1 MKRFWIF
8 AVSLVLSL
16 LVVKRDPLFA
26 GLAFNRDRILQAEFF
41 PFSSFPMY
49 SGFSPRPFVV
59 YVADGDGKPFAA
71 NHEFLVR
78 TSILKKDYER
88 RLKAIKKETGVSLED
103 LTPEQK
109 RPAGE
114 ATLRHLVDTLASQ
127 TPPGPIQLWEIILTK
142 NGGKIIR
149 SPMMVAEID
158 SSPKQDTLP

>member
-16 LVVKRDPLFA
+16 LVVNRDPLFV
-26 GLAFNRDRILQAEFF
+26 GLAFDRDRIKQAEFF

-59 YVADGDGKPFAA
+59 YVADGEGKPFAA
-71 NHEFLVR
+71 NHDFLVR

-103 LTPEQK
+103 LTPEEK

-114 ATLRHLVDTLASQ
+114 ATLHHLVDTLASQ
-127 TPPGPIQLWEIILTK
+127 VPPGPIQLWEIILTRDA
-142 NGGKIIR
+142 GKIIR
-149 SPMMVAEID
+149 SPMMVAEIKR
-158 SSPKQDTLP
+158 SSQETPLP

>member
-16 LVVKRDPLFA
+16 LVVNRDPLFV
-26 GLAFNRDRILQAEFF
+26 GLAFDRDRIQQAEFF

-59 YVADGDGKPFAA
+59 YVADGDGKPFAS
-71 NHEFLVR
+71 NHDFEVR

-88 RLKAIKKETGVSLED
+88 RLKAIKKESGVSLAK
-103 LTPEQK
+103 LSLEQK

-114 ATLRHLVDTLASQ
+114 ATLRHLVDTLAAKV
-127 TPPGPIQLWEIILTK
+127 PEGPIQLWEIILTRDA
-142 NGGKIIR
+142 GKIVR
-149 SPMMVAEID
+149 SPMMVAEIGAPSKD
-158 SSPKQDTLP
+158 APLP